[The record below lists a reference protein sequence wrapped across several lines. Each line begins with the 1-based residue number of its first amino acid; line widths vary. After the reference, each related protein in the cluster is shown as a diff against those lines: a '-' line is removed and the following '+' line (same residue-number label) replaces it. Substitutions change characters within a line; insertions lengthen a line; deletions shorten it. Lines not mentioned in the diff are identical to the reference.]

1 MKDKSIV
8 SRVPQKEKVILER
21 PVLNSCSMV
30 VACDVH
36 YWNYTK
42 LCFGIIL
49 FFLLSLVGFNHWAII
64 IWTPCVSTM
73 GLFFRKK
80 PEIFMYSNWWR
91 NRPMKMKFALGI
103 SHMNRV

>member
-30 VACDVH
+30 AACDIH
-36 YWNYTK
+36 YCNYTK

-49 FFLLSLVGFNHWAII
+49 FFLLSLVGFNH
-64 IWTPCVSTM
+64 
-73 GLFFRKK
+73 
-80 PEIFMYSNWWR
+80 
-91 NRPMKMKFALGI
+91 
-103 SHMNRV
+103 